1 MLRAGLLAMLFLLVW
16 ILLVGHQEFAG
27 VSALF

>member
-1 MLRAGLLAMLFLLVW
+1 MLRAGLLAMLFLLLW
-16 ILLVGHQEFAG
+16 ILLVGHQGAAS